1 MTMTFDAAL
10 NAAMSSTST
19 TVTPPSA
26 MLDATYALDRL
37 AYEPPT
43 DVVSCLCSHPV
54 LFAGRCL
61 DCDGLPPVP
70 TVRLTTDQASVYR
83 TGRPEQTRAL
93 RLQLLAEAQRL
104 ADAVEDIVDVVL
116 PDGSPLESVYPRSVR

>member
-10 NAAMSSTST
+10 DAAMSSNAT
-19 TVTPPSA
+19 TVAPAPA
-26 MLDATYALDRL
+26 MLDAMHALDRL

-61 DCDGLPPVP
+61 DCDGLPP
-70 TVRLTTDQASVYR
+70 R
-83 TGRPEQTRAL
+83 
-93 RLQLLAEAQRL
+93 
-104 ADAVEDIVDVVL
+104 
-116 PDGSPLESVYPRSVR
+116 